1 LRKLAR
7 GDRLKK
13 PREGLSQLKVEL
25 KGCLKKKH
33 FASKKRYGAVVPPSQ
48 KKHFASKIR
57 FGALVSRHRGSIA
70 RNNRHGTVVS
80 PSQRKHGKQVQAWSR
95 RFPVTEEALQARTDM
110 EPSFPR
116 HRGSIARKNRYEAVV
131 SPSQRK
137 HFAIKSRYGA
147 AVSRHRR
154 SIARKN
160 RY

>member
-1 LRKLAR
+1 M
-7 GDRLKK
+7 
-13 PREGLSQLKVEL
+13 E
-25 KGCLKKKH
+25 
-33 FASKKRYGAVVPPSQ
+33 PSFPATE
-48 KKHFASKIR
+48 K
-57 FGALVSRHRGSIA
+57 ALQERTGMEPSFLRHRGSIA

-116 HRGSIARKNRYEAVV
+116 HRESIARKNRYEAVV